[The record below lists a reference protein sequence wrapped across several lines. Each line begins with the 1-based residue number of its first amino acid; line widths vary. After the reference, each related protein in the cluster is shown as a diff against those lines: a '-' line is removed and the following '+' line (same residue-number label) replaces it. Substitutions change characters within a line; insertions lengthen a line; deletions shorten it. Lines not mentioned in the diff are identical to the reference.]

1 MPGHGLQMAS
11 VAKREDPVSVSLRC
25 LKVLE
30 LRGCGLRD
38 EGSGTLPAAGVRR
51 TGNRNQS
58 DMPRLEPLC
67 DVKTGHDWGRL
78 WARAVRETPATA
90 PRSSWQAGAL
100 RRGLEALLC
109 F

>member
-1 MPGHGLQMAS
+1 MDFETRGLAPYLLQ
-11 VAKREDPVSVSLRC
+11 VYGERVY
-25 LKVLE
+25 
-30 LRGCGLRD
+30 
-38 EGSGTLPAAGVRR
+38 
-51 TGNRNQS
+51 NRNHS

-67 DVKTGHDWGRL
+67 DVKTVHDWGRL